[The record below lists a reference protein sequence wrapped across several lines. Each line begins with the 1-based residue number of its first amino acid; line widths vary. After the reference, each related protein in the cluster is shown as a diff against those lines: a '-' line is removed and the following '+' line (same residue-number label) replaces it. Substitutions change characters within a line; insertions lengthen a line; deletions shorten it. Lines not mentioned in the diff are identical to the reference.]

1 MATEPPARS
10 LRVGHSERDA
20 VAEILQKAA
29 AEGRLTMA
37 ELDERLDAA
46 LRAKTY
52 GDLEPLTADLTGGG
66 SVAPAAQPSGVQLAG
81 SGVQGPPPPGYSP
94 EDPLRLDGGM
104 SSEKRTG
111 VWTVPPFI
119 RISQGVGA
127 VKLNCLQAIPAA
139 PLIEIEMIAGA
150 GSALLILPD
159 GWGVDD
165 DRLDKSWGT
174 KSVKVSREPA
184 PGMPLLVVRGSVG
197 MGSFKA
203 RPGSQRERRRIDGV

>member
-52 GDLEPLTADLTGGG
+52 GDLEPLTADLTGDRSAGPVARPTGVEVVG
-66 SVAPAAQPSGVQLAG
+66 SR
-81 SGVQGPPPPGYSP
+81 VQGPPPPGYSP
-94 EDPLRLDGGM
+94 DDPLRLDGGM

-111 VWTVPPFI
+111 VWTVPPYV
-119 RISQGVGA
+119 RISQGMGT

-150 GSALLILPD
+150 GTTVLILPD
-159 GWGVDD
+159 GWGIDV
-165 DRLDKSWGT
+165 DRLDKSWGSKT
-174 KSVKVSREPA
+174 VKVPREPA
-184 PGMPLLVVRGSVG
+184 PGMPLLVVHGRVG
-197 MGSFKA
+197 MGTFRA
-203 RPGSQRERRRIDGV
+203 RPGSTRELRRIGLA